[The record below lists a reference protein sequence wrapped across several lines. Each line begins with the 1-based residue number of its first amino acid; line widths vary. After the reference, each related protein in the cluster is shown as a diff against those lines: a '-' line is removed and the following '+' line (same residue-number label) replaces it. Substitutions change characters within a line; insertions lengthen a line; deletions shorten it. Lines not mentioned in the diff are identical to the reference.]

1 MQPANGCDV
10 SDGFVVIDKLPTGR
24 ASETFD
30 GKPNM
35 YLLTPF
41 SGTLKLILWLL
52 FQLQVDSLPKSKF
65 KNIHWIYIE
74 VP

>member
-41 SGTLKLILWLL
+41 SGTLKLML